1 MNTVQAPRESQV
13 SVQELSSTPV
23 DL

>member
-1 MNTVQAPRESQV
+1 MNMVQAPRESQV